1 MEKSLSFSSLEK
13 HVLHELRRRVNLS
26 EDPVDLENL
35 FQLMVEKIVSS
46 EALARLKIKARDI
59 MFDPT
64 HQDGFR
70 LTENLMAH
78 AGFRE
83 IYDHSDLRHVIGR
96 CAQPICKHHTHLKNN
111 LRKSENKIRG

>member
-1 MEKSLSFSSLEK
+1 MEKSLSFTSLEK
-13 HVLHELRRRVNLS
+13 DVLHELRRRVNLS
-26 EDPVDLENL
+26 EEPADLEKL

-46 EALARLKIKARDI
+46 ENLAKLNIKSRDI
-59 MFDPT
+59 TFDPG

-70 LTENLMAH
+70 LTDQLMGH

-96 CAQPICKHHTHLKNN
+96 CAQPISKHYTHLKNN

>member
-13 HVLHELRRRVNLS
+13 EVLHELRRRVNLS
-26 EDPVDLENL
+26 EDPTDLENL

-46 EALARLKIKARDI
+46 DALARLNIKSRDI
-59 MFDPT
+59 SFDPS

-70 LTENLMAH
+70 LTDQLMADK
-78 AGFRE
+78 GFRE

-96 CAQPICKHHTHLKNN
+96 CAQPIRKHHTHLKKN